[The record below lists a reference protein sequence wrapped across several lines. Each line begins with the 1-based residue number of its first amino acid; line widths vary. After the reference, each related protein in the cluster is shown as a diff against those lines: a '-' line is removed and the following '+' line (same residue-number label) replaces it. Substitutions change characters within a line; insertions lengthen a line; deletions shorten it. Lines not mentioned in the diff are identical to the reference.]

1 MTLGSLFSG
10 IGGFELGLLQ
20 SGLIT
25 EVKWQVEIDGYCR
38 KVLEWHFP
46 ETKRYVDIRDC
57 GEHNLEPVDVI
68 CGGFPCQP
76 FSVAGKRKGKG
87 DDRHLWPEMLRICRS
102 LQPALI
108 LVENVPGL
116 LSMAESRS
124 DVRVE
129 GSTVLRTPEADYYDG
144 VHSFQERMLFGAIL
158 DDLEEAGY
166 WTLPLVIPACA
177 VGANHR
183 RDRVFVIAYNPK
195 SRSRGLSVQPGR
207 PRQASDDVD
216 GNGKGTHADSNN
228 PETARQRKYSGE
240 ILPITEAERFDL
252 RIGTSA
258 DASCELLDGSGRERR
273 GWAEFT
279 DSGYYVEC
287 TDGKLRRLPSGFYW
301 SGRMD
306 DGRGDRIH
314 KLRALGNAVHVG
326 VAYEIGTI
334 IKEWMEEKGK
344 VEMI

>member
-1 MTLGSLFSG
+1 ML
-10 IGGFELGLLQ
+10 
-20 SGLIT
+20 SGLVDRIA
-25 EVKWQVEIDGYCR
+25 WHVELDEWCR
-38 KVLEWHFP
+38 QFLDAKYP
-46 ETKRYVDIRDC
+46 ESQKHGDIRSV
-57 GEHNLEPVDVI
+57 EPEKLEPVDIVF
-68 CGGFPCQP
+68 GGPPCQGY
-76 FSVAGKRKGKG
+76 SLAGQRRGVE

-207 PRQASDDVD
+207 SREASDDVD
-216 GNGKGTHADSNN
+216 GNGK
-228 PETARQRKYSGE
+228 
-240 ILPITEAERFDL
+240 
-252 RIGTSA
+252 GTSA
-258 DASCELLDGSGRERR
+258 DASCELLDGSGKEGR

-306 DGRGDRIH
+306 DGRGDQIH

-326 VAYEIGTI
+326 VAYEIGAM
-334 IKEWMEEKGK
+334 IKEWMEEA
-344 VEMI
+344 